1 MLPSP
6 TGCFKDKTSVFTAA
20 AFPALES
27 QALQGWGSGGEP
39 PEAWKRTPEKQLP
52 AMWIPVRGWLE
63 GLGRG
68 AVFHPASGLRCFGC
82 DTSHSLTQPF
92 LAPDGHLSK
101 QWAGS
106 HPASINHNAMP
117 CQLHP
122 PISVL
127 PLHHLANPR
136 HDPPPPSHLCPWARM
151 SRTECKGDLVT
162 AQLAILPIQGKPPLC
177 QFSLSG
183 LKYDLWY

>member
-136 HDPPPPSHLCPWARM
+136 HDPSPKPSLPMGQNEQDRMQGRSCHCPAGDPSN
-151 SRTECKGDLVT
+151 SRE
-162 AQLAILPIQGKPPLC
+162 ASALPIFALRA
-177 QFSLSG
+177 
-183 LKYDLWY
+183 